1 MKGSGTSSQ
10 SPILSQK
17 MLHFD
22 STYNLKEISISVHY
36 VAIPMMS
43 QILKSVDFTKR
54 QKSRYLWNETLIFFQ
69 IKNSLITHQ
78 EILYGKK

>member
-10 SPILSQK
+10 SPVLSQK

-54 QKSRYLWNETLIFFQ
+54 QKSRYL
-69 IKNSLITHQ
+69 
-78 EILYGKK
+78 